1 MSHLALLTSKRITKA
16 SSINNTRISLI
27 LETDFLT
34 YQRRKEDA
42 STKDKTR
49 TSGLRRKGLYAV

>member
-27 LETDFLT
+27 LETDLLT

-42 STKDKTR
+42 SMKDKTR
-49 TSGLRRKGLYAV
+49 RSGLQRKGLYAV